1 MILHLQDVV
10 VLKSG
15 GNGDLLRNNHRILKI
30 FIRDVVELLA
40 MPYQRRSMVSRVVA
54 RIIYIRDAHLGI
66 TRE

>member
-54 RIIYIRDAHLGI
+54 RTIYIRDAHLGI